1 MDERIEKALCRQS
14 QYSKNNNQS
23 FCNSVLQSFRI
34 MIKKPISP
42 EIRQQLI
49 LAQRGEITEYHIYN
63 KLAQQVKDEENKKIL
78 TAIAD
83 DELKHYK
90 LWESYTN
97 KEVSPSR
104 WEIRKYYWISK
115 IFGLTF
121 GLKLMEKG
129 EEKAQ
134 INYGLIATEVPEA
147 KGVTEDENKHENEL
161 LGLIQEEHLKYMG
174 SIVLGLNDALVEILG
189 TLAGLTFALQNT
201 KLVALAGIITG
212 IAGALSMS
220 SSEYLSNKAEGKE
233 DLAIKSAVFTGIAY
247 VIAVVFLVAPYLIF
261 TSVFISLLVALF
273 DSILVVFLF
282 TYYISVANDQPFR
295 KRFVEMVVLSS
306 VVGLI
311 SFALGYVVRIFFGID
326 G

>member
-1 MDERIEKALCRQS
+1 
-14 QYSKNNNQS
+14 
-23 FCNSVLQSFRI
+23 

-49 LAQRGEITEYHIYN
+49 YAQREEITEHFIYS
-63 KLAQQVKDEENKKIL
+63 KLAEQTNDAENKKVL
-78 TAIAD
+78 TQIAA

-90 LWESYTN
+90 LWSAYTN
-97 KEVSPSR
+97 KDVSPSQ
-104 WEIRKYYWISK
+104 WEIWKYFWISK

-134 INYGLIATEVPEA
+134 INYGLIATEIPEA
-147 KGVTEDENKHENEL
+147 LEVADDENQHEKEL
-161 LGLIQEEHLKYMG
+161 IGLIQEEHLKYMG

-212 IAGALSMS
+212 IAGALSMAT
-220 SSEYLSNKAEGKE
+220 SEYLSNKAEGKS
-233 DLAIKSAVFTGIAY
+233 DLALKSSVFTGIAY

-261 TSVFISLLVALF
+261 KSPFVALIAALI

-295 KRFVEMVVLSS
+295 KRFTEMVILST

-311 SFALGYVVRIFFGID
+311 SFGLGYLVRIFFGID
-326 G
+326 V

>member
-1 MDERIEKALCRQS
+1 
-14 QYSKNNNQS
+14 
-23 FCNSVLQSFRI
+23 

-49 LAQRGEITEYHIYN
+49 FAQREEITEYHIYS
-63 KLAQQVKDEENKKIL
+63 KLAEQTKDAENRKVL
-78 TAIAD
+78 TQIAN
-83 DELKHYK
+83 DELNHYK
-90 LWESYTN
+90 LWGAYTN
-97 KEVSPSR
+97 KEVSPSY
-104 WEIRKYYWISK
+104 WEIKKYYWIAK

-134 INYGLIATEVPEA
+134 INYALIATEVPEA
-147 KGVTEDENKHENEL
+147 LEVAEDENQHEKEL

-220 SSEYLSNKAEGKE
+220 SSEYLSNRAEGKH
-233 DLAIKSAVFTGIAY
+233 DMAIKSSVFTGIAY
-247 VIAVVFLVAPYLIF
+247 IVAVIFLVAPFLIF
-261 TSVFISLLVALF
+261 SSVFIGLLVALF
-273 DSILVVFLF
+273 DSILIVFLF

-295 KRFVEMVVLSS
+295 KRFLEMVVLSS

-311 SFALGYVVRIFFGID
+311 SFGLGYVVRIFFGIEV
-326 G
+326 